1 MNVLRNKV
9 TTSIITQ
16 GPGTDMDIVVVCFFF
31 ALIKIT
37 LSAFDKEE
45 RRFEEA

>member
-16 GPGTDMDIVVVCFFF
+16 GPGTDMDIVCFFF
-31 ALIKIT
+31 VLIKVT

-45 RRFEEA
+45 RRLEEA